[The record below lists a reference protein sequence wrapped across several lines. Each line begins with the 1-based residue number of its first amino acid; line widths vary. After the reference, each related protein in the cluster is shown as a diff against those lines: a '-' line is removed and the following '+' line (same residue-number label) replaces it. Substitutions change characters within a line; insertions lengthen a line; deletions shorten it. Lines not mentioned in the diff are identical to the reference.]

1 MPYKVLELSAIL
13 DLLIDTKFTKQ
24 NVRFVFKDIL
34 ARFSFLQLF
43 LRNHLELNACPI
55 NRCTL
60 SHIENTLFPGKQQWP
75 RLTRLRTEFILK
87 HGCC

>member
-24 NVRFVFKDIL
+24 NARFVFKDIL

-43 LRNHLELNACPI
+43 SRNHLELNAGPI

-60 SHIENTLFPGKQQWP
+60 SHIVSLKTLFSLVNNNGQ
-75 RLTRLRTEFILK
+75 
-87 HGCC
+87 G

>member
-43 LRNHLELNACPI
+43 LRNHLELNAGPI

-60 SHIENTLFPGKQQWP
+60 SHIENTPW
-75 RLTRLRTEFILK
+75 
-87 HGCC
+87 

>member
-43 LRNHLELNACPI
+43 SRNHLELNAVPI
-55 NRCTL
+55 NR
-60 SHIENTLFPGKQQWP
+60 
-75 RLTRLRTEFILK
+75 
-87 HGCC
+87 